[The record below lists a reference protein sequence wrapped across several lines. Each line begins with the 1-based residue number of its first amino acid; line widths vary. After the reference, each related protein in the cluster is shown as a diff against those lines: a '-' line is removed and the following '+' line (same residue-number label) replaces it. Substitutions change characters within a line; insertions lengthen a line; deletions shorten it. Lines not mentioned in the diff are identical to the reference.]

1 MKFIEVIYENG
12 VFKPL
17 EKVELPE
24 KSRLKIRIEDVKDS
38 LNEFCGIIESKIT
51 LEDVKEMRCEAKTW
65 RKL

>member
-1 MKFIEVIYENG
+1 MKVIEVIYENG

-24 KSRLKIRIEDVKDS
+24 KSRLKIRIEDVEDS
-38 LNEFCGIIESKIT
+38 LNEFCGIIESKII